1 MISHAIVLQV
11 MYDINIKIEFQM
23 FQENDLDQNL
33 KKLETQFRGELQD
46 FMNQLEIGNGK
57 VYEFTITKKSY

>member
-1 MISHAIVLQV
+1 

-33 KKLETQFRGELQD
+33 KKLETQFREELQN

-57 VYEFTITKKSY
+57 VNEFTITKKSY

>member
-33 KKLETQFRGELQD
+33 KKLETQFKEELQN

-57 VYEFTITKKSY
+57 VNEFTITKKSY

>member
-1 MISHAIVLQV
+1 

-57 VYEFTITKKSY
+57 VNEFTITKKSY

>member
-1 MISHAIVLQV
+1 

-23 FQENDLDQNL
+23 FQENDLNQNL
-33 KKLETQFRGELQD
+33 KKLETQFKEELQN

-57 VYEFTITKKSY
+57 VNEFTIAKKSN

>member
-1 MISHAIVLQV
+1 

-23 FQENDLDQNL
+23 FQENDLEQTL
-33 KKLETQFRGELQD
+33 KKLETQFKEELQN

-57 VYEFTITKKSY
+57 VNEFTITKKSY